1 MPYSEILVIG
11 GGAMGLSVAY
21 NLAKK
26 KKNVRI
32 LESSYLNAGSTG
44 RNVGIIRERIPH
56 ADEKSQ
62 QALINLAKQGAK
74 LHESLTSTTGIN
86 TFYRKSGRLS
96 LAKTDEEEE
105 EMNRLHTVHK
115 KSGIDEV
122 KLTAAEIEKR
132 WKYIDASHVKAG
144 FYTKSEA
151 MAHPFGLTWAYVEAL
166 KKMGVTVEKQT
177 KVLVIKEDGDGY
189 QVSTDKGDYMSDKLV
204 VTAGIRSETLLEP
217 LGYYLNLNPVRK
229 EMVISEPVRPFF
241 GPTIDRPM
249 KGYVIAQT
257 MRGEILGSYGEQEPG
272 FDLSDTTSKFL
283 NDFADETMSIL
294 PSLKDLRIIRQWMG
308 ITEKTRDELPLIG
321 MLNNDLYLSCGFHI
335 YGITMA
341 PAVGKLLGESIVEG
355 KMSPQLESFN
365 PTRFG

>member
-1 MPYSEILVIG
+1 MPHSDILVVG
-11 GGAMGLSVAY
+11 GGAMGLSIAY

-26 KKNVRI
+26 KKNVRV

-44 RNVGIIRERIPH
+44 RNVGIIRERLPH
-56 ADEKSQ
+56 ADEKSM
-62 QALINLAKQGAK
+62 QALIKLARQGAK
-74 LHESLTSTTGIN
+74 MHETLTSTTGIN

-96 LAKTDEEEE
+96 LAKTEEELDE
-105 EMNRLHTVHK
+105 ATRLHELYK
-115 KSGIDEV
+115 KNGINEV
-122 KLTAAEIEKR
+122 KISPSEIEKK
-132 WKYIDASHVKAG
+132 WKYIDVSGVKAG

-166 KKMGVTVEKQT
+166 KKMGVTVEKET
-177 KVLVIKEDGDGY
+177 KAFSIKENRKEYLVD
-189 QVSTDKGDYMSDKLV
+189 TNRGDYTADKLV
-204 VTAGIRSETLLEP
+204 VTAGMMSDPLLEP
-217 LGYYLNLNPVRK
+217 LGYYLNMRPVRK

-257 MRGEILGSYGEQEPG
+257 MRGEILGSIGERPPG
-272 FDLSDTTSKFL
+272 FNLSETTSKFL
-283 NDFADETMSIL
+283 NDFADETLSIL

-308 ITEKTRDELPLIG
+308 ITEKTKDEIPMIG
-321 MLNNDLYLSCGFHI
+321 KLNDDLYLSCGFQI

-341 PAVGKLLGESIVEG
+341 PAVGKLLGESIAKGE
-355 KMSPQLESFN
+355 MDPQLEPFN